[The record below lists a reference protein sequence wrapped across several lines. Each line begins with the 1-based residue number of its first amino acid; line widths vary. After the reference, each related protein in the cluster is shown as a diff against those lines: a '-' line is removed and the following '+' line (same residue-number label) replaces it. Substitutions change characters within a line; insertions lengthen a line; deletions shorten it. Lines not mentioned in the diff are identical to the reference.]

1 MLKQKLS
8 RILARKW
15 NKKEK
20 IITAAVIAA
29 LAGSLAAAL
38 IYISHKDIV
47 VIKEPVFFSYL
58 GEEFDYQGKTTLK
71 WDKNQMYMQND
82 TIDGSLAPGGTPL
95 YMEDRESLI
104 VTSMMS
110 YTNPDTNY
118 MRRLSYFG
126 KVYYEKGMCLL
137 SVDGRKK
144 LEVNGGYLFDGNNTW
159 IFLEPTTVTVGSQKI
174 VLEPMSY
181 ITVKNKDYF
190 YYYSAGDKK
199 SVFTDW
205 TGDDITATDEE
216 ATWTLNLSRDLLTTA
231 DGKIQML
238 IPNPEVLDVIQ

>member
-1 MLKQKLS
+1 MLKQILN
-8 RILARKW
+8 RILKKKW

-29 LAGSLAAAL
+29 LAGSLSAAL
-38 IYISHKDIV
+38 IYISHRDILV
-47 VIKEPVFFSYL
+47 LRDPVFLSYL
-58 GEEFDYQGKTTLK
+58 GEEYHYDGKTTLK
-71 WDKNQMYMQND
+71 WDKNKMYMDNVELNGKLTPD
-82 TIDGSLAPGGTPL
+82 GTPL

-104 VTSMMS
+104 ATSMMS

-126 KVYYEKGMCLL
+126 RVYSEKGKCLL
-137 SVDGRKK
+137 SVDGRRKM
-144 LEVNGGYLFDGNNTW
+144 EVNGGYLFDGDNTW
-159 IFLEPTTVTVGSQKI
+159 IFLEPTTVTVGTQEI
-174 VLEPMSY
+174 TLEPMSY

-190 YYYSAGDKK
+190 YYYSANDKK
-199 SVFTDW
+199 SVFQEW
-205 TGDDITATDEE
+205 TGDDITASDEE
-216 ATWTLNLSRDLLTTA
+216 KTWELNLSRDLLTTE